1 MSGSDKT
8 SLGDRMK
15 WYERRYAHV
24 VMPMIPVLARIDGR
38 GFSKFTSGLA
48 RPYDERMSRL
58 MIDVTKYLVEQTN
71 ARCGY
76 TQSDEISLVW
86 LAEDPD
92 AELFFGGK
100 LLKMT
105 SVVGSLAT
113 AYFNKLL
120 PERLPEK
127 AGSLPVF
134 DNRVWEVPADFEAAN
149 YFIWRE
155 QDAVRN
161 SIQGAARSMY
171 SHGECSNKNG
181 SELQEMMF
189 QKGTNWNDYPAF
201 FKRGTYVRRRV
212 VERSFTAEELKN
224 LPPKHEAI
232 KNPDAVVR
240 RTVVM
245 EESFPQLTQIINRT
259 EVILMGADPIIAQEV
274 PDMPPF
280 AFRNS

>member
-15 WYERRYAHV
+15 WYEKRYAHV
-24 VMPMIPVLARIDGR
+24 VMPMIPVMARIDGR
-38 GFSKFTSGLA
+38 SFSKFTSGLA
-48 RPYDERMSRL
+48 RPYDERLSRL
-58 MIDVTKYLVEQTN
+58 MIDTTKFLVEQTN

-76 TQSDEISLVW
+76 TQSDEITLVW

-113 AYFNKLL
+113 VFFNRQL

-127 AGSLPVF
+127 KDQMPVF
-134 DNRVWEVPADFEAAN
+134 DNRVWEVPVDFEAVN
-149 YFIWRE
+149 CFIWRE

-161 SIQGAARSMY
+161 SIQSAARAHF
-171 SHGECSNKNG
+171 SHNECLNKNG
-181 SELQEMMF
+181 SELQEMLF
-189 QKGTNWNDYPAF
+189 QKGINWNDYPSF

-212 VERSFTAEELKN
+212 VERKFTEEELKS
-224 LPPKHEAI
+224 LPPKHHAI
-232 KNPDAVVR
+232 KNPDAVIQ

-245 EESFPQLTQIINRT
+245 EEEFPPLTRIINRK
-259 EVILMGADPIIAQEV
+259 EVILMGEDPIVGSEE
-274 PDMPPF
+274 
-280 AFRNS
+280 

>member
-15 WYERRYAHV
+15 WYEKRYAHV
-24 VMPMIPVLARIDGR
+24 VMPMIPVMARIDGR

-48 RPYDERMSRL
+48 KPYDERMSQL
-58 MIDVTKYLVEQTN
+58 MIDTTKFLVDQTN

-76 TQSDEISLVW
+76 TQSDEITLVW
-86 LAEDPD
+86 MAEDPD

-113 AYFNKLL
+113 AYFNKQL
-120 PERLPEK
+120 PSKIPEK
-127 AGSLPVF
+127 AGLMPVF
-134 DNRVWEVPADFEAAN
+134 DNRVWEVPVDFEAVN
-149 YFIWRE
+149 CFLWRE

-161 SIQGAARSMY
+161 SIQSAARAHF
-171 SHGECSNKNG
+171 SHAECMNKNT
-181 SELQEMMF
+181 SELQEMLF
-189 QKGTNWNDYPAF
+189 QKGVNWNDYPRF

-212 VERSFTAEELKN
+212 VERKFTTEELKN
-224 LPPKHEAI
+224 LPEKHEARRYPNAAI
-232 KNPDAVVR
+232 R

-245 EESFPQLTQIINRT
+245 EEDFPPLSKIINRNQ
-259 EVILMGADPIIAQEV
+259 VILDGEDPQCLSGE
-274 PDMPPF
+274 
-280 AFRNS
+280 